1 MNIIESFDNDSSAVI
16 NPGFR
21 DGPVLGFPET
31 AVCCFMQSTIDVLFP
46 EICDIPQKPD
56 LRLPVSGAPVR
67 IINYESRGLW
77 QNQPGGSGEQDGTT
91 GSSDDAG
98 ISRDEAAGRTET
110 PGASETGDN
119 AGSAPGSKRA
129 SGMRTAFAL
138 CRLPVG
144 APSAAA
150 ALENL
155 YAAGVRTAVVF
166 GTCGVLKADIGD
178 CSVIIPDSAL
188 RCEGTSFHYVPASD
202 EIALNGSYK
211 EEFAQ
216 ILNSLSVPYRTGKV
230 WTTDAVYRET
240 RNMIEKRRRQGCIC
254 VDMECSALAAVAT
267 FRRRGFFQFFCAAD
281 NLDAPA
287 WDRRSL
293 GTFDLHERRVSIVR
307 SALELA
313 SLISEEY

>member
-46 EICDIPQKPD
+46 EICDVPQKPD

-77 QNQPGGSGEQDGTT
+77 KSQPGCSGEQDGT
-91 GSSDDAG
+91 D
-98 ISRDEAAGRTET
+98 
-110 PGASETGDN
+110 
-119 AGSAPGSKRA
+119 GSAESVPGSKRA
-129 SGMRTAFAL
+129 PGRRTAFAL

-202 EIALNGSYK
+202 EIVLNGSYK

-287 WDRRSL
+287 WERRSL

-313 SLISEEY
+313 SLISDEEK